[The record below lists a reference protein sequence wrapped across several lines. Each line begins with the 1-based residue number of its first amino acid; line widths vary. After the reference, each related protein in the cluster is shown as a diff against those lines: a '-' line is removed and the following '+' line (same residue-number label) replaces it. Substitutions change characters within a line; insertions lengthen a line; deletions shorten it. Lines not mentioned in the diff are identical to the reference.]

1 MKVFQGRGGG
11 PNFKGKIPSLF
22 QPLKES
28 ISSKGSLSINSLSPS
43 KYGPSKFPLIS
54 VTSSQ
59 LPLHSNYNTYKLLIY
74 NLLGSKVYEREF
86 SANNSFKIRLNTD
99 ELNLSSGTYFYS
111 IIYANKQTTKKFLLL
126 K

>member
-28 ISSKGSLSINSLSPS
+28 ISSKGSLSINNLS
-43 KYGPSKFPLIS
+43 PSKFPLIS